1 MLIQMQHFQNL
12 SEKIDNI
19 VTMTGTD
26 YIDAILSYCQDY
38 NLEIE
43 TIGQIIAKN
52 PSLKEKVELE
62 AGALHFL
69 KA

>member
-19 VTMTGTD
+19 VTMTGVD
-26 YIDAILSYCQDY
+26 YIDAILSYCQDH

-43 TIGQIIAKN
+43 TIGQIISKN
-52 PSLKEKVELE
+52 PTLKEKVEIE
-62 AGALHFL
+62 AGDLHFL